1 MGKRA
6 RTDPSDVTVPASEAS
21 RLLRP
26 GLLEGTSA
34 LLAGAGGGSP
44 AGAGTLEALRS
55 AFVGLGARVAECEAI
70 VAGQVAEEADIAR
83 AVSAALAAHDTV
95 EVLIVDGAG
104 LFAAAGG
111 GRTGLGASVEAAW
124 CVTRVLAGAA
134 FIPAGRGGRIVYLA
148 PAPDA
153 APHAPGARA
162 GLENLARTLS
172 IEWARHG
179 VTAVAIG
186 AGEHSSAAELA
197 ALAAYLASEAG
208 AYFSG
213 CLLDLAGP
221 AAAA

>member
-1 MGKRA
+1 MTRA
-6 RTDPSDVTVPASEAS
+6 
-21 RLLRP
+21 
-26 GLLEGTSA
+26 
-34 LLAGAGGGSP
+34 
-44 AGAGTLEALRS
+44 
-55 AFVGLGARVAECEAI
+55 
-70 VAGQVAEEADIAR
+70 
-83 AVSAALAAHDTV
+83 
-95 EVLIVDGAG
+95 
-104 LFAAAGG
+104 
-111 GRTGLGASVEAAW
+111 
-124 CVTRVLAGAA
+124 LAGAA

-148 PAPDA
+148 PAPA
-153 APHAPGARA
+153 AAAHAGGARA

-221 AAAA
+221 VRAA